1 MRKKKEEKE
10 NTRKTKIGGGGERG
24 QKNKA
29 IKIRVVKR
37 KGQQARKRKG
47 TKEVVGEQIE

>member
-10 NTRKTKIGGGGERG
+10 NTRKTKKGGGERG
-24 QKNKA
+24 RENKA

-47 TKEVVGEQIE
+47 TKRSSRRAN